1 MKEKRWFWSL
11 NTLNTLPILN
21 TPLIADCQQEDVCR
35 GRGLAVSSSSSPSTP
50 SSSSCS
56 CQCDPEWP
64 VFRED
69 RQICVDSVHGNI
81 ECKALT
87 LCFNIIS
94 TNFTKLFHQNYF
106 NFRMWDGWLCDWIIF
121 RENTFCVPASLWSTG
136 LSKVSCFSYIFN
148 IHNEIHFNHKV

>member
-35 GRGLAVSSSSSPSTP
+35 GRGLPVSSSSSPSTP

-69 RQICVDSVHGNI
+69 RQICVDSVHGNND
-81 ECKALT
+81 CKPLT
-87 LCFNIIS
+87 LWFKIIL
-94 TNFTKLFHQNYF
+94 TNFTKLYSNPPSKIFSSYPRIKTSRYF
-106 NFRMWDGWLCDWIIF
+106 M
-121 RENTFCVPASLWSTG
+121 E
-136 LSKVSCFSYIFN
+136 
-148 IHNEIHFNHKV
+148 NHKIGPINSHRTEPPNDVNTYIVFYGVCWLEVR